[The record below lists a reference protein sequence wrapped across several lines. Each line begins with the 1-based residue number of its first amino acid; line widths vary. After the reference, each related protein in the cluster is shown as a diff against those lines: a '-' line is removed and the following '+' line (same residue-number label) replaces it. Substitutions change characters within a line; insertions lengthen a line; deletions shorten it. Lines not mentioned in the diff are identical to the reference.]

1 MNDNTK
7 QMYAELRI
15 HPLCILLALDT
26 PGTAS
31 EILVRVRKI
40 SHGTVALGP
49 YAMYTALQEMMERGM
64 VAEAPAQGTHPR
76 YKLTQ
81 TGAAVRTGLCERM
94 AIIASAGS
102 AKEAMCA

>member
-1 MNDNTK
+1 MDSNTK
-7 QMYAELRI
+7 QMCDELRI

-26 PGTAS
+26 PCTAS
-31 EILVRVRKI
+31 EILARVRKI

-49 YAMYTALQEMMERGM
+49 YAMYTALQEMMAHGL

-76 YKLTQ
+76 YELTQ
-81 TGAAVRTGLCERM
+81 TGAAVRAGLCERM
-94 AIIASAGS
+94 TMIASAGS

>member
-1 MNDNTK
+1 MDINTK

-15 HPLCILLALDT
+15 HPLCILLALDASC
-26 PGTAS
+26 TAS
-31 EILVRVRKI
+31 EIVARVREI

-49 YAMYTALQEMMERGM
+49 YALYTALYELMERGM

-94 AIIASAGS
+94 AMIASAGN
-102 AKEAMCA
+102 AKEAMSA

>member
-1 MNDNTK
+1 MDNNAK

-26 PGTAS
+26 SCTAS
-31 EILVRVRKI
+31 EILSRVREI

-49 YAMYTALQEMMERGM
+49 YALYTALHELIERGM

-76 YKLTQ
+76 YELTQ
-81 TGAAVRTGLCERM
+81 TGAAVRTELCERM
-94 AIIASAGS
+94 AMIASAGS
-102 AKEAMCA
+102 AKEAMSA

>member
-1 MNDNTK
+1 MDDNTK
-7 QMYAELRI
+7 QMCDELRI

-49 YAMYTALQEMMERGM
+49 YALYTALHELIERGM

-76 YKLTQ
+76 YELTQ
-81 TGAAVRTGLCERM
+81 TGAAVRTEMCKRM
-94 AIIASAGS
+94 AMIASADN
-102 AKEAMCA
+102 APKVMCA

>member
-15 HPLCILLALDT
+15 HPLCILLALDASC
-26 PGTAS
+26 TAS
-31 EILVRVRKI
+31 EILTRVREI

-49 YAMYTALQEMMERGM
+49 YALYTALHELIERGM

-76 YKLTQ
+76 YELTQ
-81 TGAAVRTGLCERM
+81 TGAAVRAGLCERM
-94 AIIASAGS
+94 AMIASAGN
-102 AKEAMCA
+102 AKEAMSA

>member
-1 MNDNTK
+1 MDNNTK
-7 QMYAELRI
+7 QMCAELRI
-15 HPLCILLALDT
+15 HPLCILLALDASR
-26 PGTAS
+26 TAS

-64 VAEAPAQGTHPR
+64 VTEVPTQGTHPR

-81 TGAAVRTGLCERM
+81 TGAAVRAGLCERM
-94 AIIASAGS
+94 ATIASAGG
-102 AKEAMCA
+102 AKEAMSA

>member
-1 MNDNTK
+1 MDDNTI
-7 QMYAELRI
+7 QMCAELRI
-15 HPLCILLALDT
+15 YPLCILLALDASC
-26 PGTAS
+26 TAS
-31 EILVRVRKI
+31 EILARVRAI

-49 YAMYTALQEMMERGM
+49 YALYTALYELIERGM

-94 AIIASAGS
+94 AMIASAGS
-102 AKEAMCA
+102 AKEAMSA

>member
-7 QMYAELRI
+7 QMCDELRI

-31 EILVRVRKI
+31 EILARVRKI

-49 YAMYTALQEMMERGM
+49 YAMYTALQEMMEHGM
-64 VAEAPAQGTHPR
+64 VAEAPAQSTHPR

-81 TGAAVRTGLCERM
+81 TGSAVRTGLCERM